1 MSNDSPPMT
10 TCMSLFGSLFK
21 RMQQRFSPHDNF
33 LKSKSSLDVVAVA
46 YMQCPAVSTQQLS
59 MRTPP
64 HTCRKI
70 WLVFLCLTCTD
81 TCQGMPPG
89 LTFRPPKIRVI
100 GFLGCGFPQV
110 ENRGDGA
117 GAGAG
122 GAGLGFRVGGG
133 LVVTGLGAGAG
144 DGTGFSI
151 VGLGSGGEG
160 VVETSSSSSSKSEN
174 THKRTLQRMLHKL

>member
-1 MSNDSPPMT
+1 
-10 TCMSLFGSLFK
+10 
-21 RMQQRFSPHDNF
+21 
-33 LKSKSSLDVVAVA
+33 
-46 YMQCPAVSTQQLS
+46 MQCPAVSTQQLS

-70 WLVFLCLTCTD
+70 WLVFFCLTCTD

-89 LTFRPPKIRVI
+89 FTFRPPKIRVI

-110 ENRGDGA
+110 ENRWG

-122 GAGLGFRVGGG
+122 GVGLGFRVGGA

-144 DGTGFSI
+144 AGTGLSV
-151 VGLGSGGEG
+151 VGPGSGGEG
-160 VVETSSSSSSKSEN
+160 GVVTSSSSSKSEN
-174 THKRTLQRMLHKL
+174 THKRTWQSVYAAQTVNFAKLYAVGLQLLYILSLIMVFVVLLKNTT

>member
-1 MSNDSPPMT
+1 
-10 TCMSLFGSLFK
+10 
-21 RMQQRFSPHDNF
+21 
-33 LKSKSSLDVVAVA
+33 
-46 YMQCPAVSTQQLS
+46 MQCPAVSTQQLS

-89 LTFRPPKIRVI
+89 FTFRPPKIRVI

-110 ENRGDGA
+110 ENRRDGA

-122 GAGLGFRVGGG
+122 AGGVGLGFRVGGG

-144 DGTGFSI
+144 DGTGLSV

-160 VVETSSSSSSKSEN
+160 VVGTSSSSSSKSKN
-174 THKRTLQRMLHKL
+174 THKRTWQRMLHKL